1 MCSISKLQ
9 ISIKL
14 RFKVGTVA
22 QLKKDD
28 NESQRNRKLYV
39 EDSEKIF
46 KIANDKNNNDDDF
59 PKFAYMMIIVIKL
72 KRRCTFRA

>member
-1 MCSISKLQ
+1 MTM
-9 ISIKL
+9 
-14 RFKVGTVA
+14 KVKEIV
-22 QLKKDD
+22 
-28 NESQRNRKLYV
+28 LYV